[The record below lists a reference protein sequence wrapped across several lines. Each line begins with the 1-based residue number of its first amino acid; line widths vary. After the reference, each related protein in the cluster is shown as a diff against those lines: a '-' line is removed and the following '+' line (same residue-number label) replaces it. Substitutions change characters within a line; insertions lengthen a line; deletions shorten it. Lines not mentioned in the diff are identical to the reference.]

1 MSTQRRN
8 TKKALKAL
16 LFVGAILV
24 VALIGAVIYFYMLED
39 TIRED
44 ERSNQVTC
52 GCYMIDPAV
61 INDCGD
67 PKKAILF
74 NTKSVVS
81 DQVCN
86 VTCNTDLLSE
96 YVLKSS
102 TAVERY
108 KSCNVRSISDARC
121 QSMILT
127 DQEGRL
133 ITGKINPEDEINVE
147 AEFDKDNYKDYIFK
161 INTQTQQPDRTDGA
175 KIFKKITDFGNADSL
190 EILATATDNKGD
202 AINSIIC
209 RRVLTIEK
217 EGGIGANSLVATTER
232 QSDGRTK
239 ISQVVVSVGQISSEN
254 VRVSFSFGTGFPTVV
269 AQDGLNVESAKGTI
283 TITKAN
289 LYDSSN
295 FSAGQSFAV
304 LDEHI
309 GDLVITAEVFV
320 DDGSIG
326 VVSTEVNF
334 PEIQTPILEET
345 PAQEEEKSKFSV
357 SKSGTP
363 SCIERVDSGNQ
374 ATFSISIRNNAQQEN
389 GITSVKDKLP
399 LGFQYVAGSSTIN
412 GSAVQDSPTVT
423 VTTVGTTQEV
433 VWQQANNPWNV
444 LAGGQL
450 VIVFRATANSN
461 ALTGENLNEVIV
473 NPVQIPE
480 DPSTLRAE
488 AMIIVAQD
496 CENIPTFPTSPT
508 TPGTGILDNMFVRI
522 AIGILLF
529 ATAWAVY
536 TRPEG
541 TKLLKI
547 VVNSEVY
554 KDAGLTKYRI
564 TNPKKYFEQK
574 ILRGKK

>member
-74 NTKSVVS
+74 NTKSLPS

-147 AEFDKDNYKDYIFK
+147 AEFDKDNYKDYLFK
-161 INTQTQQPDRTDGA
+161 INTQTQQPDRTDGT

-190 EILATATDNKGD
+190 EILATATDSKGD

-209 RRVLTIEK
+209 RRVLTIER

-239 ISQVVVSVGQISSEN
+239 ISQVVVTVGQISSEN
-254 VRVSFSFGTGFPTVV
+254 VKVSFSFGAGFPTVI
-269 AQDGLNVESAKGTI
+269 AQDGLNVESAKGTV

-295 FSAGQSFAV
+295 FSSGQSFAV
-304 LDEHI
+304 LDEHT
-309 GDLVITAEVFV
+309 GDLIITAEVFV
-320 DDGSIG
+320 DDVSIG

-334 PEIQTPILEET
+334 PEIQAPVLEET
-345 PAQEEEKSKFSV
+345 PAQEEEERSSFST

-363 SCIERVDSGNQ
+363 SCVERVENENQ
-374 ATFSISIRNNAQQEN
+374 ATFSISIRNNAQQEE

-412 GSAVQDSPTVT
+412 GSAVEDSSTVV
-423 VTTVGTTQEV
+423 VTTVGSTQEV
-433 VWQQANNPWNV
+433 VWQRTNNPWNV
-444 LAGGQL
+444 SAGGQL

-488 AMIIVAQD
+488 AVIVVAQD
-496 CENIPTFPTSPT
+496 CENIPTSPT
-508 TPGTGILDNMFVRI
+508 TPSTGILDNIFVRI

-529 ATAWAVY
+529 VTAWVVY

-541 TKLLKI
+541 TKLSKM

-554 KDAGLTKYRI
+554 KDAELTKYKI
-564 TNPKKYFEQK
+564 TNPKKYFEQR